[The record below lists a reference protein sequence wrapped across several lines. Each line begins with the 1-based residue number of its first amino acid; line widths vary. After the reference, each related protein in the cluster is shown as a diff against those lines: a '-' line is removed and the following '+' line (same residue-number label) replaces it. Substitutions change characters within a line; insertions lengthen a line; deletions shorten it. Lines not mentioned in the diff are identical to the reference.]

1 MPVSPRSVKLTDGR
15 SQQFTLVDAN
25 GTAVAV
31 PPGGW
36 TISAPVAGTI
46 DDTGMYTAP
55 GEVTAAREVTV
66 NATPAGGNAET
77 ATVQLVVPEVILTP
91 NKVKLRAGERQQFT
105 AIVPGDPGNDVN
117 WTFAPTLTVQ
127 PGNSYTA
134 PDPIKQDQEVLVIA
148 TSAVN
153 PRKSDQATVTLLSKP
168 PWVGWIVGLMLYLT
182 AVFCLV
188 FLLIDLWPPGLY
200 DRADLEKKQ
209 IARIAAEA
217 DEKKAGA
224 AQSDSQAALNKSPAN
239 ENLKKKLANAT
250 AAAAK
255 AAEVRNQAV
264 KEEQSETENLRKS
277 EEREVWVPGGN
288 GSREVDL
295 LWLVIVAGAL
305 GAFVYSARSFVDF
318 VGNRMIRVSW
328 SAWYL
333 LYPLIGAAL
342 ALIFYLVI
350 RGGFLTS
357 ASKGSDINVYGLV
370 AISGMVG
377 MFSKQATN
385 KLDELF
391 STMFKSDKDDKALKD
406 KLG

>member
-1 MPVSPRSVKLTDGR
+1 M
-15 SQQFTLVDAN
+15 
-25 GTAVAV
+25 
-31 PPGGW
+31 
-36 TISAPVAGTI
+36 I
-46 DDTGMYTAP
+46 DDTGMYIAP
-55 GEVTAAREVTV
+55 GEVTAAQEVTV
-66 NATPAGGNAET
+66 NATLAGGNAET
-77 ATVQLVVPEVILTP
+77 ATVQLVVLEVILTP

-105 AIVPGDPGNDVN
+105 AIVPGDPGNDVS
-117 WTFAPTLTVQ
+117 WTFAPTPTGQL
-127 PGNSYTA
+127 GNSYTA
-134 PDPIKQDQEVLVIA
+134 PDPIEQDQEVLVIA

-153 PRKSDQATVTLLSKP
+153 PHKSAQATVTLLSKP
-168 PWVGWIVGLMLYLT
+168 PWVGWVIGLMLYLA

-209 IARIAAEA
+209 NARIAAEA
-217 DEKKAGA
+217 EEKKAVA
-224 AQSDSQAALNKSPAN
+224 AQSDSQAALNKSPAD
-239 ENLKKKLANAT
+239 ENFKKKLADAT
-250 AAAAK
+250 ADARK
-255 AAEVRNQAV
+255 AIEARNQAL
-264 KEEQSETENLRKS
+264 KEEQSEAEKLRKS
-277 EEREVWVPGGN
+277 EEIWVPVGN

-305 GAFVYSARSFVDF
+305 GSFVYSARSFVDF

-342 ALIFYLVI
+342 ALIFYLVV
-350 RGGFLTS
+350 RGGFLTT
-357 ASKGSDINVYGLV
+357 ASKSSDINVYGLV